1 MKKAQPLNIDDIP
14 IPTANAIKPKSFD
27 ELLREQLK
35 LEGQDSGEFENNPEE
50 GQPKREFLRRK
61 KPLIVPPKQS

>member
-1 MKKAQPLNIDDIP
+1 M
-14 IPTANAIKPKSFD
+14 
-27 ELLREQLK
+27 K

-61 KPLIVPPKQS
+61 KPLVVPPKQS